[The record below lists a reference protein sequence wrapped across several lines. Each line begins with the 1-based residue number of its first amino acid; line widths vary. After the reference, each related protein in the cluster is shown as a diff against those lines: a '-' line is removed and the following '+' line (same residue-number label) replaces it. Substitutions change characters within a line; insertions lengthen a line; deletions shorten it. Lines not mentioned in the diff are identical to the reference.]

1 MTDLV
6 ARDAN
11 NAKSRRILSALSARE
26 REALDRFYN
35 LGETIPVIARD
46 LGMTQRQVRDLKTRV
61 KRAFLAGDRPQ

>member
-1 MTDLV
+1 MTDV
-6 ARDAN
+6 VSRDAK
-11 NAKSRRILSALSARE
+11 NAKRRRILSALSSRE

-35 LGETIPVIARD
+35 LGENVPGIARD